1 MMEVS
6 MDGLRNHLL
15 RSYNSLVSKLNKR
28 IDGDD
33 IVDLEIYDIEREL
46 EGIRSCLVTLAFTYM
61 EGEGGWKS
69 MDDDTYFEQFNPEE
83 ELED

>member
-1 MMEVS
+1 

>member
-1 MMEVS
+1 MEVS